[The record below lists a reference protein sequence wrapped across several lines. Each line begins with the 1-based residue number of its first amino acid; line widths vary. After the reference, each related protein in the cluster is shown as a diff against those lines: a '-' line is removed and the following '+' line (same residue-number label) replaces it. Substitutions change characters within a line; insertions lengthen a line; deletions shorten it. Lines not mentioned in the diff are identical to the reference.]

1 MDKTTGTRPI
11 KKLAFQM
18 AMATYTPV
26 EFYLSIPLRSLVE
39 YAGIVKEINESEE
52 G

>member
-11 KKLAFQM
+11 KKLALQM

-26 EFYLSIPLRSLVE
+26 EFYLSIPLSLLIE
-39 YAGIVKEINESEE
+39 YAEIVKEI
-52 G
+52 GRDKQ

>member
-26 EFYLSIPLRSLVE
+26 EFYLSIPLPSLIE
-39 YAGIVKEINESEE
+39 YAEIVKEINESE
-52 G
+52 GA

>member
-1 MDKTTGTRPI
+1 MDKTAGIRHI

-26 EFYLSIPLRSLVE
+26 EFYLSIPLPLLIE
-39 YAGIVKEINESEE
+39 YAEITEE
-52 G
+52 ICQDRQ

>member
-26 EFYLSIPLRSLVE
+26 EFYLSIPLSSLVE

>member
-1 MDKTTGTRPI
+1 MDKTAGTRPI

-26 EFYLSIPLRSLVE
+26 EFYLSIPLPLLIE
-39 YAGIVKEINESEE
+39 YAEITEE
-52 G
+52 ICQDRK